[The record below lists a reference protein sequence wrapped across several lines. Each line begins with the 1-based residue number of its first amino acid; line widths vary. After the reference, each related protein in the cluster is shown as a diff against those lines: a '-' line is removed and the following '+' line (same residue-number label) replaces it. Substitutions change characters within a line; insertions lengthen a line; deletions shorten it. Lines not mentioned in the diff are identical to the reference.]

1 MATPALSPHLVLG
14 APQLAVADLE
24 RSLIFYRDLLGMQVH
39 KNDGQLAQL
48 GTSQTVLVEL
58 VQQEQAVRP
67 PYNTTGL
74 FHVAFLF
81 PSQRDLARTMLR
93 LFQGGYRV
101 GGASDHL
108 VSQAFYLDDPDGNGI
123 ELYCDR
129 PRTEWPMNGKYVAMD
144 TLPLDLEGFFS
155 VLKGDKEPLGAIAEG
170 TSVGHMHLR
179 VSDVAAARHFYTQ
192 VVGFDLMQAN
202 YPGAAFVA
210 VNGYH
215 HHLGLNEWQSRGAS
229 PAPANAVGLR
239 FSRFS
244 FASQAELDALK
255 QRLKE
260 ANWPTE
266 EQEGELRFSDPSGN
280 PWHISVSA

>member
-1 MATPALSPHLVLG
+1 MDNQTLSASLVLG

-24 RSLIFYRDLLGMQVH
+24 RALVFYRDLLGMQVH
-39 KNDGQLAQL
+39 SNNGKLAQL
-48 GTSQTVLVEL
+48 GTANTVLVEL
-58 VQQEQAVRP
+58 VLQEKAIRP
-67 PYNTTGL
+67 AHNTTGL

-81 PSQRDLARTMLR
+81 ASQRDLARTMMR
-93 LFQGGYRV
+93 LFQAGYRV

-129 PRTEWPMNGKYVAMD
+129 PREEWPMNGKFVAMD
-144 TLPLDLEGFFS
+144 TLPLDIEGFFS
-155 VLKGDKEPLGAIAEG
+155 VLQGDKEPLGAIAEG

-179 VSDVAAARHFYTQ
+179 VSDITTARHFYTD

-215 HHLGLNEWQSRGAS
+215 HHVGMNEWQSRGAS

-244 FASQAELDALK
+244 LASQADLDSLK
-255 QRLKE
+255 QRLNA
-260 ANWPTE
+260 ANHATE
-266 EQEGELRFSDPSGN
+266 EQDGELHFSDPSGN
-280 PWHISVSA
+280 KWQVTVAA

>member
-1 MATPALSPHLVLG
+1 MGNQTLSTGLVLG

-24 RSLIFYRDLLGMQVH
+24 RALVFYRDLLGMQLH
-39 KNDGQLAQL
+39 NNNGNIAQL
-48 GTSQTVLVEL
+48 GTTESVLIEL
-58 VQQEQAVRP
+58 IQQEQAVHP
-67 PYNTTGL
+67 AHNTTGL

-81 PSQRDLARTMLR
+81 ASQRDLARTMMR
-93 LFQGGYRV
+93 LFQAGYRV

-123 ELYCDR
+123 ELYYDR
-129 PRTEWPMNGKYVAMD
+129 PRAEWPMNGKFVAMD
-144 TLPLDLEGFFS
+144 TLPLDIEAFFS
-155 VLKGDKEPLGAIAEG
+155 VLQGDKEPLGAIADS

-179 VSDVAAARHFYTQ
+179 VSNIKAASQFYTD

-215 HHLGLNEWQSRGAS
+215 HHLGMNEWQSRGAA

-244 FASQAELDALK
+244 LPSQADLDALK
-255 QRLKE
+255 QRLNA
-260 ANWPTE
+260 ANYTTQ
-266 EQEGELRFSDPSGN
+266 EQDGELRFSDPAGN
-280 PWHISVSA
+280 QWHVSLAA